1 MARFDVYISDDGL
14 ADIDGDPVVPEPD
27 ESVHEA
33 VLDQLQRYAQEYGT
47 SVEATVTDGPGD
59 SYFVLE
65 VAPDGSSR
73 VLIPEDD
80 AIEDDAIEGDAIEG
94 HAIEGDFAE
103 GDFAEDGS
111 TGDGSTGDGAIE
123 GSFAEVSPS
132 EESFAEEAFAEVS
145 PSEEAFAEESP
156 SEEAFYEESFVE
168 EAPSAYAPTEEAL
181 SAGFPSAGF
190 PSAEILSA
198 EAPFAEPL
206 AATTAPPPPAPA
218 PAPDPVPYLVPDAD
232 LEPAPTVSAGPAPAL
247 LVARA
252 PVRTPVAARRS
263 PATAP
268 APVAP
273 RTAETAAPAPT
284 AFPVDDAV
292 SAPTV
297 FPVVETAAGPTA
309 PPVAERVPEPAVPP
323 AAETVPAVTEPPA
336 AEIPPALTDP
346 TAVETAPAPPA
357 PAAPTPAR
365 APVSALAAA
374 IGRAR
379 AQAATG
385 GVSDEAAGGDRTGA
399 GSGAQVTA
407 FASVSAAGTG
417 LPPEIAERIGRINA
431 LSAIG
436 RLDEAFADATALRE
450 SLTDA
455 VGAEHAHTLEARS
468 VEAYLAYLRGEYR
481 EATVLALAV
490 ARIRCGAMDERASTE
505 VARAAAAW
513 QRLDDDVAAL
523 VHGRELLHMWDRL
536 QARGPLP
543 SGHAELAE
551 RIRGHV
557 EELEEYV

>member
-65 VAPDGSSR
+65 VAPDGSSH

-80 AIEDDAIEGDAIEG
+80 SIEDD
-94 HAIEGDFAE
+94 FV
-103 GDFAEDGS
+103 EDGS
-111 TGDGSTGDGAIE
+111 TGDDAIE
-123 GSFAEVSPS
+123 ESFAEVSPS
-132 EESFAEEAFAEVS
+132 DSEGSFSGEAFAEVSPPEEAFAGEFPSEQAFAEES

-156 SEEAFYEESFVE
+156 SEEGFYEESFSE
-168 EAPSAYAPTEEAL
+168 EAPFVQGPSAYAPTEEAL
-181 SAGFPSAGF
+181 AAEFPSADI
-190 PSAEILSA
+190 PSA
-198 EAPFAEPL
+198 EAPFTEPL
-206 AATTAPPPPAPA
+206 AATPAPPPPAPL
-218 PAPDPVPYLVPDAD
+218 PTPDPVPHLDPDVD

-252 PVRTPVAARRS
+252 PARTPVAARRS
-263 PATAP
+263 PATVP
-268 APVAP
+268 PPGAP
-273 RTAETAAPAPT
+273 RTTETAAPAPT
-284 AFPVDDAV
+284 AFPVADVV

-297 FPVVETAAGPTA
+297 FPVVETAAGPIA
-309 PPVAERVPEPAVPP
+309 PPVTQRVPEPAVPP
-323 AAETVPAVTEPPA
+323 AAETALAAPEPPVVETTPAPPA
-336 AEIPPALTDP
+336 ASA
-346 TAVETAPAPPA
+346 PA
-357 PAAPTPAR
+357 PAAPAPAR

-385 GVSDEAAGGDRTGA
+385 GVSDDAAGGDRTGA
-399 GSGAQVTA
+399 DSDAPVAA
-407 FASVSAAGTG
+407 FASVSAAGTD

-450 SLTDA
+450 SLTDS

-490 ARIRCGAMDERASTE
+490 ARIRCGAADERASTE

-543 SGHAELAE
+543 PGHAELAE